1 MMWLSSSVLLV
12 AAQRDLFQAPALR
25 PGFLASPVSSPE
37 GVVYEPLSASY
48 TPLVEAP
55 APQAPNSGFLATVSF
70 VAICAVAGYGAA
82 NVLQA
87 RNAPAVPESLGSAS
101 ALPRA
106 GCAGPSA
113 TDGAADEAMRQVQ
126 DLIAEMTSSPA
137 TLKATL
143 EKSSR
148 VQAMA
153 GQTPAVASAL
163 KDPAA
168 LAQEMKLLDAMHQLI
183 GGMREALRDPRKRQ
197 LALDE
202 LRRLQL
208 EAAAGPRAPSRA
220 GSPVMQLSQL
230 NTTTKK
236 TLSFD
241 REGVFEARE
250 ISSKKPPVK
259 LLNRIQELRLLT
271 TLADAGLLSKAEEA
285 GLFSKLESAGA
296 FSTAEKL
303 LPLIDSLGVVGAAE
317 NLLNVPAFVQAL
329 GAIAI
334 LGGEIGV
341 IALVPDDNAIEIGIQ
356 VVTGLLA
363 GGGAVTLLASAFFFS
378 LLQGEDST

>member
-1 MMWLSSSVLLV
+1 M
-12 AAQRDLFQAPALR
+12 
-25 PGFLASPVSSPE
+25 
-37 GVVYEPLSASY
+37 
-48 TPLVEAP
+48 
-55 APQAPNSGFLATVSF
+55 
-70 VAICAVAGYGAA
+70 
-82 NVLQA
+82 
-87 RNAPAVPESLGSAS
+87 PESLGSAS

-106 GCAGPSA
+106 GPAGPSA

-285 GLFSKLESAGA
+285 GLFSKLESLGA

-303 LPLIDSLGVVGAAE
+303 LPLIDSLGVIGAAE

-341 IALVPDDNAIEIGIQ
+341 IALVPDDNAALIGIQ
-356 VVTGLLA
+356 VITGLLA

>member
-1 MMWLSSSVLLV
+1 
-12 AAQRDLFQAPALR
+12 
-25 PGFLASPVSSPE
+25 
-37 GVVYEPLSASY
+37 
-48 TPLVEAP
+48 
-55 APQAPNSGFLATVSF
+55 
-70 VAICAVAGYGAA
+70 
-82 NVLQA
+82 
-87 RNAPAVPESLGSAS
+87 
-101 ALPRA
+101 
-106 GCAGPSA
+106 
-113 TDGAADEAMRQVQ
+113 
-126 DLIAEMTSSPA
+126 
-137 TLKATL
+137 
-143 EKSSR
+143 
-148 VQAMA
+148 
-153 GQTPAVASAL
+153 
-163 KDPAA
+163 
-168 LAQEMKLLDAMHQLI
+168 
-183 GGMREALRDPRKRQ
+183 
-197 LALDE
+197 
-202 LRRLQL
+202 
-208 EAAAGPRAPSRA
+208 
-220 GSPVMQLSQL
+220 MQLSQL

-250 ISSKKPPVK
+250 VSNKKPPVK

-271 TLADAGLLSKAEEA
+271 TLADAGLLSKAEES

-296 FSTAEKL
+296 FSTVEKL

-329 GAIAI
+329 GAIAL